1 METGSASASGAVEG
15 AAVAALEVVVALRGL
30 SFRKAFSSRA
40 LLLLRGAGR
49 DFERVARVVFALVVL
64 VFALDLVLV

>member
-15 AAVAALEVVVALRGL
+15 AAVAALEVVALRGL
-30 SFRKAFSSRA
+30 SFRKVFSSRA

-49 DFERVARVVFALVVL
+49 DFERVVRVVFAWVVL
-64 VFALDLVLV
+64 VFALDLALA